1 MDTYLYSPPATP
13 ISVSSSCKINSQPL
27 KGEVQPENRDF
38 AATYDPSTREQVP
51 CCMGPATIPLH
62 HAVDWCQGRPYT
74 PTCSENGDQ
83 KLMYSEPFVNGM
95 MQGRPVDCYIFR
107 CDFPGCNK
115 RYTKSSHLG
124 THKRIH
130 TGEKPFH
137 CEICQKSF
145 PRRRSLMRH
154 YKVHTGEKPFQC
166 KLCQKSFAN
175 NEDLKEHSS
184 KHTGEKLYQCNT
196 CHKLFTRSS
205 SLIRHKKIHTGEK
218 PFLCESCQK
227 PFSQKSSLVQHYKVH
242 TDRKSVV

>member
-130 TGEKPFH
+130 TGEKPFL
-137 CEICQKSF
+137 CPWLNCGWRF
-145 PRRRSLMRH
+145 RRSDELKRH
-154 YKVHTGEKPFQC
+154 YRRHTGEKPYPC
-166 KLCQKSFAN
+166 PICGRSF
-175 NEDLKEHSS
+175 S
-184 KHTGEKLYQCNT
+184 
-196 CHKLFTRSS
+196 RSDHRAS
-205 SLIRHKKIHTGEK
+205 HIKKIH
-218 PFLCESCQK
+218 P
-227 PFSQKSSLVQHYKVH
+227 Y
-242 TDRKSVV
+242 

>member
-130 TGEKPFH
+130 TGEKPFL
-137 CEICQKSF
+137 CPWLNCGWRF
-145 PRRRSLMRH
+145 RRSDELKRH
-154 YKVHTGEKPFQC
+154 YRRHTGEKPYPC
-166 KLCQKSFAN
+166 PICGRSF
-175 NEDLKEHSS
+175 S
-184 KHTGEKLYQCNT
+184 
-196 CHKLFTRSS
+196 RSDHRAS
-205 SLIRHKKIHTGEK
+205 HIKKIH
-218 PFLCESCQK
+218 PYWLFYWANIN
-227 PFSQKSSLVQHYKVH
+227 KSTLKLWLMVKKNV
-242 TDRKSVV
+242 DDPKNCKLFF